1 MMRASQS
8 INTENVGG
16 SYYSKLPCAILQIRD
31 NRNHILD
38 EIPKQNVDQ
47 PAGRRRQA
55 GNTIVV
61 VVELKNGDDER
72 SSAHIDHQPDS
83 RSWKKSILSPL
94 TMFRSSPFIRLPSKM
109 KRPVPRAPASAG
121 PSTTS

>member
-1 MMRASQS
+1 MLGVHIIQS
-8 INTENVGG
+8 CPVQYCKYVTTVI
-16 SYYSKLPCAILQIRD
+16 
-31 NRNHILD
+31 ILD

-94 TMFRSSPFIRLPSKM
+94 TMFRSSGVCSPFIRLQSKM
-109 KRPVPRAPASAG
+109 KRPVPRAPASAVH
-121 PSTTS
+121 STTS